1 MQQFLG
7 FCNFYHRFI
16 PRFAK
21 ITKPLTKITGKKEYK
36 WRDKEKN
43 AFNKLKD
50 KIMNPLTLAIPNL
63 QQRLQLETNASGYV
77 IGGVLSQQ
85 QENNSWRPIVYL
97 LKAINKTE
105 RNYKIYNRKL
115 LVTIEGLKK

>member
-1 MQQFLG
+1 
-7 FCNFYHRFI
+7 
-16 PRFAK
+16 
-21 ITKPLTKITGKKEYK
+21 
-36 WRDKEKN
+36 
-43 AFNKLKD
+43 
-50 KIMNPLTLAIPNL
+50 MNPLTLAIPNL

>member
-1 MQQFLG
+1 
-7 FCNFYHRFI
+7 
-16 PRFAK
+16 
-21 ITKPLTKITGKKEYK
+21 
-36 WRDKEKN
+36 
-43 AFNKLKD
+43 
-50 KIMNPLTLAIPNL
+50 MNPLTLAIPNL
-63 QQRLQLETNASGYV
+63 QQRLQLETNALGYT

-85 QENNSWRPIVYL
+85 QKNNSWRPIVYL